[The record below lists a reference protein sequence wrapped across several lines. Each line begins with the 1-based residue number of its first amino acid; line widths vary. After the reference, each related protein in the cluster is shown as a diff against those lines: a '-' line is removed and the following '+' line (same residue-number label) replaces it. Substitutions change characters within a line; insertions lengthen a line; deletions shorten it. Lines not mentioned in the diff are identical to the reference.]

1 MPSGGGGGG
10 TCKELQHFHGSMAF
24 VVDGVVVGFVVDVVV
39 AAVDVAK
46 NTK

>member
-1 MPSGGGGGG
+1 MPSGGDG
-10 TCKELQHFHGSMAF
+10 TYKELQHFHGSRAF
-24 VVDGVVVGFVVDVVV
+24 AVDGVVVVFVVDVVV